1 MSKDVAIDRARLVKP
16 SLEPLR
22 VIVADANLVP
32 HKELFQKEL
41 FQTNVPEGTV
51 VSWHDKFNE
60 AAVVADLPGAHVFV
74 GPKFTPAMGEVADA
88 LRLVHVAGA
97 GYDGIN
103 AGALPPGVLCANT
116 FHHEQSIAEYVAAAT
131 IVVRRQLH
139 FQDRELRAGH
149 WASSVYEPERPQVST
164 LENATI
170 GVVGYGHIGSRT
182 WRLLRAF
189 GASGVAVTPR
199 PVDAKREGLAWAA
212 GPEALNR
219 LLAESD
225 VVVLCLPLRPRTQHL
240 IGREQLGAMKRE
252 AVLVNVS
259 RGPLVDPEALYEA
272 LSEKRIGGAVL
283 DVWYDYPTTG
293 ARAEPA
299 RYPFAKLENVLM
311 TPHISGVTRQTFEG
325 RVRDVTA
332 NIGRLA
338 AGEPLRNL
346 VTLR

>member
-1 MSKDVAIDRARLVKP
+1 LSSHVRADGAQSVHS
-16 SLEPLR
+16 SLESLR
-22 VIVADANLVP
+22 VVVADANLVP
-32 HKELFQKEL
+32 HKGLFE
-41 FQTNVPEGTV
+41 TNLPEGTV
-51 VSWHDKFNE
+51 VSWHDKFEE
-60 AAVVADLPGAHVFV
+60 AAVAADLAGAHVFV
-74 GPKFTPAMGEVADA
+74 GPNFTPAMGEAADA

-103 AGALPPGVLCANT
+103 PDALPPGVLCANT

-139 FQDRELRAGH
+139 FQDRELRIGH
-149 WASSVYEPERPQVST
+149 WASSVYEPQRGQPST

-170 GVVGYGHIGSRT
+170 GIVGYGHIGSRT
-182 WRLLRAF
+182 WQLMRAF
-189 GASGVAVTPR
+189 GASGVAVTRR
-199 PVDAKREGLAWAA
+199 PVDASREGLTWV
-212 GPEALNR
+212 GGSDALNR

-225 VVVLCLPLRPRTQHL
+225 VVVLCLPLLPQTRHL
-240 IGREQLGAMKRE
+240 IGGEQLRAMKDG

-259 RGPLVDPEALYEA
+259 RGPLVDQEALYNA
-272 LSEKRIGGAVL
+272 LREKRIGGAVL
-283 DVWYDYPTTG
+283 DVWYDYPKPG

-299 RYPFAKLENVLM
+299 QYPFAELENVFM

-332 NIGRLA
+332 NIGRLRA
-338 AGEPLRNL
+338 SEVLRNL

>member
-1 MSKDVAIDRARLVKP
+1 M
-16 SLEPLR
+16 
-22 VIVADANLVP
+22 
-32 HKELFQKEL
+32 
-41 FQTNVPEGTV
+41 
-51 VSWHDKFNE
+51 SWHDKFNE

-164 LENATI
+164 LENATVGI
-170 GVVGYGHIGSRT
+170 VGYGHIGSRT
-182 WRLLRAF
+182 WRLMRAF

-225 VVVLCLPLRPRTQHL
+225 VVVLCLPLLPQTQHL
-240 IGREQLGAMKRE
+240 IGREQLRRDETGSRARQRKPRS
-252 AVLVNVS
+252 ARRPRGSL
-259 RGPLVDPEALYEA
+259 RGPQRKEDWRRRSRRLVR
-272 LSEKRIGGAVL
+272 LSDNWCAGRTSPVSVRE
-283 DVWYDYPTTG
+283 
-293 ARAEPA
+293 
-299 RYPFAKLENVLM
+299 LENVLM

-332 NIGRLA
+332 NICRLA

>member
-1 MSKDVAIDRARLVKP
+1 
-16 SLEPLR
+16 
-22 VIVADANLVP
+22 
-32 HKELFQKEL
+32 
-41 FQTNVPEGTV
+41 

-60 AAVVADLPGAHVFV
+60 GAVVADLPGAHVFV
-74 GPKFTPAMGEVADA
+74 GPKFTPTMGEVADV

-116 FHHEQSIAEYVAAAT
+116 FHHEASIAEYVAAAT

-164 LENATI
+164 LENATVGI
-170 GVVGYGHIGSRT
+170 VGYGHIGSRT
-182 WRLLRAF
+182 WTLMRAF

-199 PVDAKREGLAWAA
+199 PVDAEREGLAWAA
-212 GPEALNR
+212 GPEALER

-225 VVVLCLPLRPRTQHL
+225 VVVLCLPLLPRTQHL
-240 IGREQLGAMKRE
+240 IGREQLRAMKRE

-272 LSEKRIGGAVL
+272 LNGKRIGGAVL
-283 DVWYDYPTTG
+283 DVWYEYPTTG
-293 ARAEPA
+293 ARAEAA
-299 RYPFAKLENVLM
+299 RYPFAKLDNVFM
-311 TPHISGVTRQTFEG
+311 TPHVSGVTRQTFEG

-332 NIGRLA
+332 NICRLA
-338 AGEPLRNL
+338 AGEPLRNP
-346 VTLR
+346 VTPH